1 MDSVTFFDARGS
13 SGTQIASGSSRKLY
27 SFAFITRNLPTR
39 HVTVIIRVV
48 EDDHPHH
55 SPASL
60 ARITRPHRSPASLAR
75 VTRPRHSPSSLAR
88 IARPRD
94 SPASLA
100 RIARPRDSPPSVRC
114 IARPHRSAAS
124 LAFLLLW
131 SLRSLASLTLWS
143 LALDCLFPGFL
154 ARNCASSLILLLFL
168 SVYGPGILDNCSL

>member
-55 SPASL
+55 SPPIAPLHRAPASL
-60 ARITRPHRSPASLAR
+60 ARITRPHRSPASLAPIGALHR
-75 VTRPRHSPSSLAR
+75 SS
-88 IARPRD
+88 
-94 SPASLA
+94 S
-100 RIARPRDSPPSVRC
+100 SVRC

-168 SVYGPGILDNCSL
+168 SVYGPGILNNCSL